1 MIHSVIWQPFL
12 CIANT
17 LIYNS
22 LQLPTIAVS
31 RIRRHRNGFPSMPG
45 FSVNRFVAPLV

>member
-1 MIHSVIWQPFL
+1 MIHSVILATIPLYSQH
-12 CIANT
+12 ID
-17 LIYNS
+17 

-31 RIRRHRNGFPSMPG
+31 RIRRHRNGFPSIPV